1 MQEAVFLVHESMGLG
16 RRLVLLGSMVTH
28 HLQDEGGEAIDCS
41 TTLGGKRVGS
51 LCVRLAKHMVATCV
65 LVCEDVLSVAHK
77 TTTTFIFCLHIFF

>member
-1 MQEAVFLVHESMGLG
+1 
-16 RRLVLLGSMVTH
+16 MVTH

-41 TTLGGKRVGS
+41 TTLGGKRVSS

-77 TTTTFIFCLHIFF
+77 TTTTFFF